1 MHNDLLT
8 NNSNE
13 LVNVKLQSYKLVPYD
28 FTIFFL
34 LARPIQSALFALP
47 EDSLAEFHSFRD
59 RFLQRLIILQS
70 SVINERP
77 VR

>member
-47 EDSLAEFHSFRD
+47 KDSLAEFHSFRD
-59 RFLQRLIILQS
+59 QFLQRLIILQS

-77 VR
+77 AR